1 MSRIG
6 TWEPRKCSFKGFLD
20 FISWDVLSLSDVGDS
35 DDFDVKGGSARCH

>member
-6 TWEPRKCSFKGFLD
+6 TWESCKCSFKGILD
-20 FISWDVLSLSDVGDS
+20 FIPVTFCLGDGGDS